1 MSINNITLVGRLVRD
16 PELTYIQGS
25 GTAVAKFT
33 IAVNRDYKDKEG
45 NYPVDFIPVEIIG
58 KPAEY
63 TSNYIDKGKLVAVQ
77 GAIRVDRYETQGG
90 EKRTF
95 TKVSGRNIQLLEKQK
110 NDSEKYNVG
119 AEFKETVEDD
129 DVPF

>member
-1 MSINNITLVGRLVRD
+1 MNSVVLIGRLTKEPDLR
-16 PELTYIQGS
+16 YISGS
-25 GTAVAKFT
+25 GTPVATFTLAVS
-33 IAVNRDYKDKEG
+33 RDYKDKDG

-90 EKRTF
+90 EKR
-95 TKVSGRNIQLLEKQK
+95 
-110 NDSEKYNVG
+110 
-119 AEFKETVEDD
+119 
-129 DVPF
+129 

>member
-1 MSINNITLVGRLVRD
+1 
-16 PELTYIQGS
+16 
-25 GTAVAKFT
+25 
-33 IAVNRDYKDKEG
+33 
-45 NYPVDFIPVEIIG
+45 
-58 KPAEY
+58 
-63 TSNYIDKGKLVAVQ
+63 KGKLVAVQ

-90 EKRTF
+90 EKRIF

-110 NDSEKYNVG
+110 NDPEKYNVC

>member
-1 MSINNITLVGRLVRD
+1 MSINNVVLIGRLTKEPDLR
-16 PELTYIQGS
+16 YISGS
-25 GTAVAKFT
+25 GTPVATLTLAVS
-33 IAVNRDYKDKEG
+33 RDYKDKDG

-63 TSNYIDKGKLVAVQ
+63 TSNYIAKGKLVAVQ
-77 GAIRVDRYETQGG
+77 GAIRVSRYETEGG

-95 TKVSGRNIQLLEKQK
+95 TKVSGRHIQLLEKQK
-110 NDSEKYNVG
+110 NDSEKYNAG
-119 AEFKETVEDD
+119 TEFKETVEDD